1 MTLYDEHIK
10 QNATS
15 NHRRKRPLD
24 QSSSVDLCPLKQPKI
39 CFFNKQD
46 KQRELDKN
54 IMRYIVLGMRPLST
68 VEDDNFVKIIKGKLF
83 T

>member
-1 MTLYDEHIK
+1 M
-10 QNATS
+10 
-15 NHRRKRPLD
+15 
-24 QSSSVDLCPLKQPKI
+24 
-39 CFFNKQD
+39 FFNKQD

-54 IMRYIVLGMRPLST
+54 IMRYIVLGMSPLST